1 VAEPIVDREAAAAEA
16 EAKAEAGERVVAR
29 PVVRRARKES
39 RVWRRTTMRRA
50 AAEAVGI
57 FAVGRLLAMVPIAF
71 WPAAIYPL
79 AQVALLFLGWIIPP
93 WWAAMRV
100 VSTRREKMSPRFWL
114 LGPQLAALCALADA
128 VISLALG
135 EASLLTGPSGRPDF
149 ARLLARGQDALS
161 LTTFIGDELK
171 LFFILLVFYTLFV
184 VCTRLANGGFMRF
197 TMPAGDGRVTL

>member
-1 VAEPIVDREAAAAEA
+1 MAEPTIEREAPVPGT
-16 EAKAEAGERVVAR
+16 AGQATPLPVAR
-29 PVVRRARKES
+29 GTRKES

-50 AAEAVGI
+50 VAEGVGI
-57 FAVGRLLAMVPIAF
+57 FVVGRLLAMVPIGL
-71 WPAAIYPL
+71 WPAPIYPL

-100 VSTRREKMSPRFWL
+100 VSTRREKMSRRFWL
-114 LGPQLAALCALADA
+114 LGPQLAVLCALADA

-135 EASLLTGPSGRPDF
+135 DASLLTGASGRPDF
-149 ARLLARGQDALS
+149 ARLFARGQDALS
-161 LTTFIGDELK
+161 LTAFIGDELK
-171 LFFILLVFYTLFV
+171 LLFVLLVFYTMFV